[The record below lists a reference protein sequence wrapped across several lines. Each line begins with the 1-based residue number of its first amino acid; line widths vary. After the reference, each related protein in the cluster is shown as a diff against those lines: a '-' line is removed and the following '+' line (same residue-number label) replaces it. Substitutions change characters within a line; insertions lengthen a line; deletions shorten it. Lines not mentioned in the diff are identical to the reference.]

1 MFVMTLPLTCRLTLD
16 KLVPLSEPLFAC
28 GHVER
33 DRLCHS
39 LVGKDHDC
47 LTQHQLYSTQNT
59 VGNQ

>member
-1 MFVMTLPLTCRLTLD
+1 MFVMALPLTCCVILD

-47 LTQHQLYSTQNT
+47 LTQHQLYST
-59 VGNQ
+59 

>member
-1 MFVMTLPLTCRLTLD
+1 MQVGSVDVRDGSTTDL
-16 KLVPLSEPLFAC
+16 LFAC